1 QDAVRAALTSATE
14 DVVLVSGGSS
24 VGIED
29 HAPCTLRALDELPIH
44 GVALRPASP
53 TGLGF
58 LAGRPVFLLPG
69 NPVSCLCAYDLFAGP
84 AIRKRGGRSMALPY
98 PMLKLPLAHKIVS
111 AIGRVDYV
119 RVQIRENHVEPLAT
133 TGASI
138 LSSTTKADGF
148 VLVPRD
154 SEGQG
159 PGEEVQ
165 VYLYDGV
172 FSSWPAS

>member
-58 LAGRPVFLLPG
+58 LAGRPVFLVPG

-84 AIRKRGGRSMALPY
+84 ALRRLGGRSMELPHRTVQ
-98 PMLKLPLAHKIVS
+98 LPLARKIVS
-111 AIGRVDYV
+111 AVGRVDYV
-119 RVQIRENHVEPLAT
+119 RVVVRDGQVEPLAT
-133 TGASI
+133 SGASI
-138 LSSTTKADGF
+138 LSS
-148 VLVPRD
+148 
-154 SEGQG
+154 
-159 PGEEVQ
+159 
-165 VYLYDGV
+165 
-172 FSSWPAS
+172 